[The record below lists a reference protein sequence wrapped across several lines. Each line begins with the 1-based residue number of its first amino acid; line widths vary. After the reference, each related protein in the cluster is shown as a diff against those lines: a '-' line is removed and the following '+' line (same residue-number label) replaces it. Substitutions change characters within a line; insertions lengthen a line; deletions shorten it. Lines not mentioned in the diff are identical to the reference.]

1 MLTRRRFLESAAVAP
16 LAFAP
21 EASSQTLQS
30 PKRIAVITT
39 VYKYLSHAQH
49 IADRFLVGYPINGA
63 WHRPN
68 MKVVSLYVDQ
78 KPKDDLSGARASEF
92 GFRVYPTIAEALR
105 AGGDKLAVDAVL
117 IIGEHGE
124 YPRNEKGQILYPRYE
139 FFEQCRKVFEQDGR

>member
-16 LAFAP
+16 VAFA
-21 EASSQTLQS
+21 QTRS
-30 PKRIAVITT
+30 DPKRIAVVTT

-49 IADRFLVGYPINGA
+49 IADRFLVGYPINGG

-78 KPKDDLSGARASEF
+78 KPKDDLSGQRASEF

-105 AGGDKLAVDAVL
+105 VGGDKLAVDAVL

-124 YPRNEKGQILYPRYE
+124 YP
-139 FFEQCRKVFEQDGR
+139 